1 MLKKALGGAIGAW
14 MIVGSA
20 RADGGTLG
28 MVATG
33 KTPKPVVEELLR
45 QFKTALESPTIR
57 AKISQLQLTTVGR
70 RGEAFAAFLRAQDAE
85 MHPVVQG
92 AGFKLD

>member
-1 MLKKALGGAIGAW
+1 LLKKALGGAIGAW

-28 MVATG
+28 MAATG
-33 KTPKPVVEELLR
+33 KTTKPVVEER
-45 QFKTALESPTIR
+45 PHRFRTALESATIR
-57 AKISQLQLTTVGR
+57 AKLFQLQLAPAGHC
-70 RGEAFAAFLRAQDAE
+70 GEAFAAFLRAQDAE

-92 AGFKLD
+92 AGLKLY